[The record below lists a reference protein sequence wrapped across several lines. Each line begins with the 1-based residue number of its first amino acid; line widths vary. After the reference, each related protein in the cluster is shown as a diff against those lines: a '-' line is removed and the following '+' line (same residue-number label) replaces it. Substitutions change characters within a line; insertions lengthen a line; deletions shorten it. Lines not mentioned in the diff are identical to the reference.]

1 MLREARH
8 SESQTITREQAREAA
23 EACTRLLKEHFGAAR
38 VILFGSA
45 AGQNAWHDRSDIDLA
60 VEGLAPEQ
68 FFTAYAACH
77 EMLPRGLGLDL
88 VPLEKVYPEM
98 RARILGEAPMPD
110 HPILAIQ
117 ALVEDEMTALERV
130 THEMADLLAE
140 RADPPTRTEL
150 RAIAGILHEFYNGVE
165 RILQH
170 IAVGLGEGV
179 PQGAYWHADLLAQ
192 MAAARESARS
202 AVIDE
207 PLRAR
212 LKEYLEFRH
221 FFRHAYGYT
230 LAWDQLR
237 WKAESL
243 PDTLARLGE
252 QLHGFFESLI
262 GPRSTESPN

>member
-1 MLREARH
+1 
-8 SESQTITREQAREAA
+8 
-23 EACTRLLKEHFGAAR
+23 

-45 AGQNAWHDRSDIDLA
+45 AGQDAWHERSDIDLA

-77 EMLPRGLGLDL
+77 DMLPRGLELDL
-88 VPLEKVYPEM
+88 VPLERVYPEM
-98 RARILGEAPMPD
+98 RARILGEASMPD
-110 HPILAIQ
+110 HPVLAIQ

-130 THEMADLLAE
+130 TQEMADLLAE

-179 PQGAYWHADLLAQ
+179 P
-192 MAAARESARS
+192 
-202 AVIDE
+202 
-207 PLRAR
+207 P

-243 PDTLARLGE
+243 PDTLNRLGE
-252 QLHGFFESLI
+252 QLHAFFESLT
-262 GPRSTESPN
+262 GPRSTGGST